1 MNLNPL
7 FPAEAG
13 TQVFY
18 PGRGGFGKS
27 LGPRMRGGE
36 RRKDAVMADDAMA
49 AEAQGYLTP
58 ERVMMR
64 DVARAFVRDEVLP
77 AANRLDPIKGD
88 IPRELIDKMG
98 ELGFFAILIPEEYG
112 GLGLGAFEYC
122 LVAEELA
129 RGWMS
134 VASIIARGNSFYRS
148 IPGEGD
154 ERRRKIELMAKGQY
168 LGAAALSEPGTGSDL
183 SGVQCRARREGD
195 EWVLNGSKYWCT
207 FADGADYISVLCRID
222 DPSAPSGRAGTTS
235 VSVEKPKGE
244 LPKGCTGSP
253 IPKIGYFGWRTWEL
267 HFDNV
272 RAPVRVSETGN
283 PEAGRAVQGVAF
295 GLGLARAHT
304 AARSI
309 GLARG
314 ALEDAIAY
322 AKERVQFGQPI
333 SDFQAIRFKIATM
346 ATEVEAARQLMYY
359 VCSEIDAGRAG
370 RVETSMV
377 KLFASE
383 MAERV
388 TSEALQIFGGAGY
401 TTLHPI
407 ERYWRDARLTKIFEG
422 TSEIQQR
429 IIADALLGKPTIRG
443 SN

>member
-1 MNLNPL
+1 
-7 FPAEAG
+7 
-13 TQVFY
+13 
-18 PGRGGFGKS
+18 
-27 LGPRMRGGE
+27 
-36 RRKDAVMADDAMA
+36 MADDAA
-49 AEAQGYLTP
+49 GVTANEGYLTA
-58 ERVMMR
+58 ERIMMR
-64 DVARAFVRDEVLP
+64 DMARQFTLEEVLP

-88 IPRELIDKMG
+88 IPPELIERMG
-98 ELGFFAILIPEEYG
+98 ELGFFGILIPEEYG

-148 IPGEGD
+148 IPGEG
-154 ERRRKIELMAKGQY
+154 EARRRKIELMAKGRY
-168 LGAAALSEPGTGSDL
+168 LGAAALSEPGVGSDL
-183 SGVQCRARREGD
+183 SAVTCRARRDGD
-195 EWVLNGSKYWCT
+195 DWVITGSKYWCT

-222 DPSAPSGRAGTTS
+222 DPANPGGRAGTVS

-244 LPKGCTGSP
+244 LPAGVTGAP

-267 HFDNV
+267 HFDQV
-272 RAPVRVSETGN
+272 RAPVRLQETGN

-322 AKERVQFGQPI
+322 AKERKQFGQPI
-333 SDFQAIRFKIATM
+333 SDFQAIRFRLASM

-388 TSEALQIFGGAGY
+388 TSDALQIFGGAGY
-401 TTLHPI
+401 TTLYPI

-429 IIADALLGKPTIRG
+429 IIADTLLGKPTVRG

>member
-1 MNLNPL
+1 
-7 FPAEAG
+7 
-13 TQVFY
+13 
-18 PGRGGFGKS
+18 
-27 LGPRMRGGE
+27 
-36 RRKDAVMADDAMA
+36 MADDASA
-49 AEAQGYLTP
+49 APAEGHLTP
-58 ERVMMR
+58 ERLMMR
-64 DVARAFVRDEVLP
+64 DMAREFVRDEVLP
-77 AANRLDPIKGD
+77 AANRLDPVKGD
-88 IPRELIDKMG
+88 MPRELIERMG
-98 ELGFFAILIPEEYG
+98 ELGFFAILIPEELG

-148 IPGEGD
+148 IPGEGE
-154 ERRRKIELMAKGQY
+154 ERRRKIALMAKGRY
-168 LGAAALSEPGTGSDL
+168 LGAAALSEPGVGSDL

-207 FADGADYISVLCRID
+207 FADGADFISVLCRLD
-222 DPSAPSGRAGTTS
+222 DPAAPPGRGGTVS

-244 LPKGCTGSP
+244 LPKGCAGSP
-253 IPKIGYFGWRTWEL
+253 IPKIGYFGWKTWEL

-272 RAPVRVSETGN
+272 RAPARQAEGVFGGRVED
-283 PEAGRAVQGVAF
+283 GRAVQATAI

-333 SDFQAIRFKIATM
+333 GDFQAIRFRIAAM
-346 ATEVEAARQLMYY
+346 ATEVEAARQLMYH

-383 MAERV
+383 MSERV
-388 TSEALQIFGGAGY
+388 TSQALQIFGGAGY

>member
-1 MNLNPL
+1 
-7 FPAEAG
+7 
-13 TQVFY
+13 
-18 PGRGGFGKS
+18 
-27 LGPRMRGGE
+27 
-36 RRKDAVMADDAMA
+36 MADDAA
-49 AEAQGYLTP
+49 GLTASEGYLTP
-58 ERVMMR
+58 ERIMMR
-64 DVARAFVRDEVLP
+64 DMARQFTLEEVLP
-77 AANRLDPIKGD
+77 AANRLDPVKGD
-88 IPRELIDKMG
+88 MPPELIERMG
-98 ELGFFAILIPEEYG
+98 ELGFFGILIPEEYG

-134 VASIIARGNSFYRS
+134 VASIIARGNGFYRS
-148 IPGEGD
+148 IPGEGED
-154 ERRRKIELMAKGQY
+154 RRRKTEAMARGRY
-168 LGAAALSEPGTGSDL
+168 LGAAALSEPGVGSDL
-183 SGVQCRARREGD
+183 GGVTCRARRDGD
-195 EWVLNGSKYWCT
+195 EWVITGSKYWCT
-207 FADGADYISVLCRID
+207 FADGADFISVLCRVD
-222 DPSAPSGRAGTTS
+222 DPHAPAGSRGATVS

-244 LPKGCTGSP
+244 LPKGCSGAP
-253 IPKIGYFGWRTWEL
+253 IPKIGYYGWRTWEL
-267 HFDNV
+267 HFDGV
-272 RAPVRVSETGN
+272 RAPARVTQESGN

-322 AKERVQFGQPI
+322 AKERRQFGQPI
-333 SDFQAIRFKIATM
+333 SDFQAIRFKIASM

-359 VCSEIDAGRAG
+359 CCSEIDAGRAG

-388 TSEALQIFGGAGY
+388 TSDALQIFGGAGY
-401 TTLHPI
+401 TTLYPI

-429 IIADALLGKPTIRG
+429 IIADTLLGKPTIRG

>member
-1 MNLNPL
+1 
-7 FPAEAG
+7 
-13 TQVFY
+13 
-18 PGRGGFGKS
+18 
-27 LGPRMRGGE
+27 
-36 RRKDAVMADDAMA
+36 MADDMTSTD
-49 AEAQGYLTP
+49 QTIGYLTP
-58 ERVMMR
+58 ERVMIR
-64 DVARAFVRDEVLP
+64 DTARDFVREVVLP
-77 AANRLDPIKGD
+77 TANRLDPIKGD
-88 IPRELIDKMG
+88 MPPELIEQMG
-98 ELGFFAILIPEEYG
+98 DLGFFGILIPEEYG

-148 IPGEGD
+148 VPGED
-154 ERRRKIELMAKGQY
+154 EVRRAKIEAMAKGRY

-183 SGVQCRARREGD
+183 SGVQCRARRDGD
-195 EWVLNGSKYWCT
+195 DWIITGAKYWCT

-222 DPSAPSGRAGTTS
+222 DPDAPGGRAGTTS

-253 IPKIGYFGWRTWEL
+253 IPKIGYFGWKTWEL
-267 HFDNV
+267 YFDNV
-272 RAPVRVSETGN
+272 RAPARQAVSGN
-283 PEAGRAVQGVAF
+283 PEAGTAVQGVAF

-314 ALEDAIAY
+314 ALEDAMAY
-322 AKERVQFGQPI
+322 AKERIQFGQPI
-333 SDFQAIRFKIATM
+333 SDFQAIRFKIASM

-429 IIADALLGKPTIRG
+429 IIADALLGKPSQRG